1 MFVVFNHDGE
11 ILLDV
16 SKSGKE
22 RPWKKHK
29 TNSQLLSESFKRLDK
44 VNKATNVEGCGS
56 HLRFNVCPSGHEKR
70 LTWANFCRVRLCPMC
85 SWRRSLLIAH
95 QLKEVAHE
103 AVKQKPL
110 RWLFLTLTVRNCE
123 AKDLQDNLTH
133 MMESWHRLIRRKP
146 FKNAIVGWFR
156 GLEIT
161 RNTFEDTYHPHF
173 HVLLAVE
180 PNYFRKKDKYL
191 TKDDFAAL
199 WQKSLRVDYEPIVDI
214 RIVKN
219 KRNPEKE
226 ISILQEKGVE
236 LGSDGAV
243 SESEL
248 AGSAVAELAKY
259 ATKADDFLVYNEYRK
274 KQEGKKVVLYPDPR
288 SGLNEIKTDEV
299 VNVLDAGLSR
309 RRLVAFG
316 GFLKEIWNEL
326 QEKGKVQDAEDDNA
340 DLVHVEGETNCK
352 CSVCGSDMLEELYSW
367 LPNLNNYVKK
377 E

>member
-1 MFVVFNHDGE
+1 MCGHEGE
-11 ILLDV
+11 ILLDL

-29 TNSQLLSESFKRLDK
+29 TNSQLLSESFKRIDK
-44 VNKATNVEGCGS
+44 HSKGVNVESCGS
-56 HLRFNVCPSGHEKR
+56 HLKFNVCPSGHERK

-103 AVKQKPL
+103 TVQRKPV
-110 RWLFLTLTVRNCE
+110 RWLFLTLTVKNCD
-123 AKDLQDNLTH
+123 AADLQDTLSY
-133 MMESWHRLIRRKP
+133 MMKSWERLSRRKP
-146 FKNAIVGWFR
+146 FKNAVLGWFR

-173 HVLLAVE
+173 HILLAVE
-180 PNYFRKKDKYL
+180 PSYFTNKDKYL
-191 TKDDFAAL
+191 TKDDWADL
-199 WQKSLRVDYEPIVDI
+199 WQKSLKVDYQPIVDI
-214 RIVKN
+214 RRVKN
-219 KRNPEKE
+219 KRDVSKE
-226 ISILQEKGVE
+226 MAILEQKGVGIGE
-236 LGSDGAV
+236 DGII

-259 ATKADDFLVYNEYRK
+259 ATKADDFLVYKEYRK
-274 KQEGKKVVLYPDPR
+274 KQEGKKVVLYPDLN
-288 SGLNEIKTDEV
+288 SGLDEIKTDEV
-299 VNVLDAGLSR
+299 VNVLDSGLSR
-309 RRLVAFG
+309 RRLVAYG
-316 GFLKEIWNEL
+316 GLLKEIWNEL

-340 DLVHVEGETNCK
+340 DLVHVDGETNCK

-367 LPNLNNYVKK
+367 LPNLKNYVKK

>member
-1 MFVVFNHDGE
+1 MFDHFGE

-16 SKSGKE
+16 SKVGKE

-29 TNSQLLSESFKRLDK
+29 TNSQLLAESFKRLRK
-44 VNKATNVEGCGS
+44 VNKSVNVEGCGS
-56 HLRFNVCPSGHEKR
+56 HLKFNVCPSGHEKR

-103 AVKQKPL
+103 AVKRRPL
-110 RWLFLTLTVRNCE
+110 RWLFLTLTIRNCE
-123 AKDLQDNLTH
+123 GEDLQSTLSH
-133 MMESWHRLIRRKP
+133 MMKSWDRFARRKP
-146 FKNAIVGWFR
+146 FKNAVIGWFR

-180 PNYFRKKDKYL
+180 PSYFTKKDKYL
-191 TKDDFAAL
+191 KKDDWAEL
-199 WQKSLRVDYEPIVDI
+199 WQQSLRVEYEPIVDI

-219 KRNPEKE
+219 KRNEEKE
-226 ISILQEKGVE
+226 IAILQEKGVE
-236 LGSDGAV
+236 LDNDGNV
-243 SESEL
+243 SEDL

-259 ATKADDFLVYNEYRK
+259 ATKADDFLVFNEYRK
-274 KQEGKKVVLYPDPR
+274 KQEGRKVVLYPDPR
-288 SGLNEIKTDEV
+288 SGLNEEKTDEV
-299 VNVLDAGLSR
+299 VNILDAGLSR

-316 GFLKEIWNEL
+316 GLLKEVWNDL

-340 DLVHVEGETNCK
+340 DLVHVDGKTNCK

-367 LPNLNNYVKK
+367 LPNLSNYVKK